1 MLNLSVKLFKFK
13 SLIIGMKIF
22 IPLLCSL
29 IFFKS
34 THAQN
39 LNDSLTSDITN
50 TSQRISADTITV
62 SIMSKLQQVSV
73 EVNMLSQN
81 LSKRLN
87 TVLITEE
94 LSDIEL
100 KTAFSEQY
108 INGTDKHFSY
118 RLLKVH
124 SIFLAQLKD
133 RMSKYSEELSKYNK
147 QVAQVEKQISTFVK
161 DTSYKIIP
169 VDSTMRS
176 IYLSEYDTILK
187 RWIRLDSI
195 NKFNQ
200 ASIANLQSKLTNDY
214 IRVTGLYE
222 NVLLRMEH
230 FNEDILKATDLPL
243 LKARRSDYS
252 KSIFNITGDSAA
264 AGSKIMLYYLSSH
277 LLPVIITTII
287 CYLFVFWIIYLRKD
301 YKKHLVGYIRTSK
314 IKLKYL
320 LANPFFGSLLLTF
333 SFAPFFFPNP
343 PVIFVELIWTFLGLT
358 LTVLFFKDKSLPFT
372 VKVIWSAFF
381 IVFRVVAILN
391 LFLYS
396 SFEERWLL
404 LVINLICLSLDYFI
418 LAANKKRK
426 IFHNIRTS
434 WVIYISAFLHVIAL
448 VSNFVGLF
456 NLAKIITAAATF
468 SVFTAAVLRV
478 FVDTGKEALTFQLA
492 MLKRTLPMAH
502 EKDLRR
508 IYFGISRLLEAF
520 AVIAWILIFLINLN
534 IFEYVKAQLLTFLG
548 APVNIGSTSFT
559 IGSVVLFIVIILVSG
574 WLSRL
579 VSLITDI
586 TVSRNNKY
594 QFLSN
599 TKLLVKLFIITSGV
613 LLAFMISGIPID
625 KLAIVL
631 GALGVGIGF
640 GLQNLVS
647 NLVAGLMITMERPIR
662 IGDRIEVGVHSGII
676 KEIGVRSIQI
686 YTPNGSYVM
695 IPNND
700 LLSQHVVNWTLNNA
714 HSRIE
719 IQLIVDALNDLHQ
732 TKQTLV
738 NLLKEHTLI
747 LQNPEP
753 LVLIKDMANGGI
765 EFTCYFWCE
774 NISQNMLIKSKVLE
788 NIYDEFQKLSITI
801 RDNNININQ
810 VMKP

>member
-1 MLNLSVKLFKFK
+1 
-13 SLIIGMKIF
+13 MKIF
-22 IPLLCSL
+22 TLFISSL
-29 IFFKS
+29 FFFKAI
-34 THAQN
+34 HAQN
-39 LNDSLTSDITN
+39 LNDSLSNDIATK
-50 TSQRISADTITV
+50 SQRISADTITV
-62 SIMSKLQQVSV
+62 SVMSRLQLVSI
-73 EVNMLSQN
+73 EVNTLSQN
-81 LSKRLN
+81 LNKRLN
-87 TVLITEE
+87 TVLIAKE
-94 LSDIEL
+94 LDDIEL
-100 KTAFSEQY
+100 KTTFSEQY
-108 INGTDKHFSY
+108 INATDKHFSY

-124 SIFLAQLKD
+124 SIFLGQIKD
-133 RMSKYSEELSKYNK
+133 RMGTYSEELSKYNK
-147 QVAQVEKQISTFVK
+147 QVAQVEKQISAFIK

-169 VDSTMRS
+169 VDSVMRS

-195 NKFNQ
+195 NKLNQ
-200 ASIANLQSKLTNDY
+200 VSIANLQSRLTNDY
-214 IRVTGLYE
+214 IKVTGLYE

-230 FNEDILKATDLPL
+230 FNEEILKSTDGPL
-243 LKARRSDYS
+243 LQASRSDYS
-252 KSIFNITGDSAA
+252 KSIFDITGDSAQT
-264 AGSKIMLYYLSSH
+264 GSKIMLYYLSSH

-287 CYLFVFWIIYLRKD
+287 CYLFVFWIIYLRKE
-301 YKKHLVGYIRTSK
+301 YKKHLIGYIRTSK

-320 LANPFFGSLLLTF
+320 LANPFLGSLLLSF

-343 PVIFVELIWTFLGLT
+343 PVIFVELIWTLLGLT
-358 LTVLFFKDKSLPFT
+358 LTVLFFKDKSLPGS
-372 VKVIWSAFF
+372 VKIIWSVFF
-381 IVFRVVAILN
+381 ILFRIVALIN

-404 LVINLICLSLDYFI
+404 LIINLICLSLDYFI
-418 LAANKKRK
+418 LKANNKRK
-426 IFHNIRTS
+426 IFHHRRTS
-434 WVIYISAFLHVIAL
+434 WIIYISASLHIVAL
-448 VSNFVGLF
+448 TGNFIGLF

-492 MLKRTLPMAH
+492 MLKRTLPAAH

-508 IYFGISRLLEAF
+508 IYFAISRLLEIF
-520 AVIAWILIFLINLN
+520 AVVAWILIFIINLN
-534 IFEYVKAQLLTFLG
+534 IFEYVKAQVISLLGTAINLGSTTF
-548 APVNIGSTSFT
+548 NIGS
-559 IGSVVLFIVIILVSG
+559 ILLFVVIILVSG
-574 WLSRL
+574 WLSSI

-613 LLAFMISGIPID
+613 LLAFMTSGIPID

-662 IGDRIEVGVHSGII
+662 IGDRIEVGSHTGII

-686 YTPNGSYVM
+686 YTPNGSSVM

-700 LLSQHVVNWTLNNA
+700 LLSQHVVNWTLNDT

-719 IQLIVDALNDLHQ
+719 LQLIVDAVNDLHQ
-732 TKQTLV
+732 TKQSLV

-747 LQNPEP
+747 LQHPEP
-753 LVLIKDMANGGI
+753 LVLVKDIVNGGI

-774 NISQNMLIKSKVLE
+774 NISQSMLVKSKVLE
-788 NIYDEFQKLSITI
+788 NIYDEFAKLSITMK
-801 RDNNININQ
+801 DNSININQ
-810 VMKP
+810 VIRP